1 MERLPRSWQ
10 DLGKIMAR
18 SWQDNH
24 GKTCKLLLIVHN
36 LFFSQIFL
44 VICDICK
51 GCFNNFEY
59 NNYWSKIVIMT
70 ENTHNSLNK
79 LHLLRPSFGTWD
91 YGIAIIVKVD
101 HTKQTFQVATT
112 CDFAISVW
120 KPTFLAVI
128 CLQNSNHANALPIEV
143 RVSTS
148 AFRKCNRKLNIWIK
162 NSLLLSWLTSVRLR
176 FNRKHAYCFGL
187 TECFSD

>member
-1 MERLPRSWQ
+1 MVNHGTLAKIMANHDTWNACQ
-10 DLGKIMAR
+10 GFGKIMAR

-24 GKTCKLLLIVHN
+24 GKPCKLLLIVHN
-36 LFFSQIFL
+36 LFFSQTFF

-51 GCFNNFEY
+51 GCFNIFEY

-70 ENTHNSLNK
+70 ENTHNSLSK

-101 HTKQTFQVATT
+101 HTKT
-112 CDFAISVW
+112 DKVW
-120 KPTFLAVI
+120 KPTFLAVL

-148 AFRKCNRKLNIWIK
+148 AFRKCNKNWI
-162 NSLLLSWLTSVRLR
+162 
-176 FNRKHAYCFGL
+176 FG
-187 TECFSD
+187 